1 MTIGKRLSLSLIGLF
16 ALALHGCGGGD
27 EKSGADPKIRLLNL
41 STGYTALDMMTNLD
55 ADTDDDDETQATGV
69 ALETVS
75 DYATLDPDD
84 YTVKVR
90 RTGSGSVLRS
100 FAGEELVEDTIN
112 TYVAYG
118 EVGSFGALR
127 IDDTLDEADAG
138 ETKLSVANVS
148 SAGALDVYLTDA
160 STDLDDTTPVL
171 SNVGA
176 ALSPLSTDSGT
187 YRLRVTA
194 AGDSADV
201 RLDVAAFTLTDRGVG
216 SFILTST
223 QGGMLANAVYLPQG
237 GQPAW
242 VVNTK
247 ARVRGAVGLANGANA
262 SIQVGGQS
270 VLTAATAGVIGS
282 RYTLLDAGTVPV
294 TLTVNG
300 AAVPVPNVNLS
311 AGADYTLLVWSNA
324 NGAQTSLIVDDN
336 RLPSGGAAVA
346 KLRLLNGMSTLAA
359 PLTLSVDF
367 SPVIEGTLL
376 GQVSDEIELS
386 SGTDRQFDL
395 TNTSTA
401 QSVLTRSAI
410 TLQGNSV
417 YTFFMTDNGATPIGV
432 LRRDR

>member
-1 MTIGKRLSLSLIGLF
+1 M
-16 ALALHGCGGGD
+16 
-27 EKSGADPKIRLLNL
+27 
-41 STGYTALDMMTNLD
+41 
-55 ADTDDDDETQATGV
+55 
-69 ALETVS
+69 
-75 DYATLDPDD
+75 
-84 YTVKVR
+84 
-90 RTGSGSVLRS
+90 LRS
-100 FAGEELVEDTIN
+100 FTGEELVEDTIN

-118 EVGSFGALR
+118 EVGNFGALR

-138 ETKLSVANVS
+138 ESRLGVANVS
-148 SAGALDVYLTDA
+148 SAGALDIYLTDSA
-160 STDLDDTTPVL
+160 TDLDDTTPVL

-176 ALSPLSTDSGT
+176 ALTSLSTDCGT

-201 RLDVAAFTLTDRGVG
+201 RLDVASFALTDRGVA
-216 SFILTST
+216 SLILTST
-223 QGGMLANAVYLPQG
+223 QGGMLANAVFMPQE
-237 GQPAW
+237 GQPTKIS
-242 VVNTK
+242 NTK
-247 ARVRGAVGLANGANA
+247 ARAARRGGLANGANA

-282 RYTLLDAGTVPV
+282 RYTLLDAGSVPV

-300 AAVPVPNVNLS
+300 AAVPVANLNLA

-324 NGAQTSLIVDDN
+324 GGSQTSLIVDDN
-336 RLPSGGAAVA
+336 RLPSGGTTVT

-376 GQVSDEIELS
+376 GQVSDEIEIT
-386 SGTDRQFDL
+386 SGTDRLFDV

-401 QSVLTRSAI
+401 QNVLSRGSI

-417 YTFFMTDNGATPIGV
+417 YTFFMTDTGATPIGV

>member
-1 MTIGKRLSLSLIGLF
+1 M
-16 ALALHGCGGGD
+16 
-27 EKSGADPKIRLLNL
+27 
-41 STGYTALDMMTNLD
+41 
-55 ADTDDDDETQATGV
+55 
-69 ALETVS
+69 S

-100 FAGEELVEDTIN
+100 FTGEELIEDTIN

-138 ETKLSVANVS
+138 ETKLSIANVS

-160 STDLDDTTPVL
+160 DTDLDDTTPVL
-171 SNVGA
+171 SSVGA

-194 AGDSADV
+194 AGDNADV

-216 SFILTST
+216 SLILTST
-223 QGGMLANAVYLPQG
+223 QGGTLANAIYLPQG
-237 GQPAW
+237 GQPAE
-242 VVNTK
+242 VTNTK
-247 ARVRGAVGLANGANA
+247 ARAARRGGPGQWRECVDPGGRPDGADRRDGGRDRQPLYAARRGHGAGDADGEWHRGAV
-262 SIQVGGQS
+262 
-270 VLTAATAGVIGS
+270 
-282 RYTLLDAGTVPV
+282 
-294 TLTVNG
+294 
-300 AAVPVPNVNLS
+300 PNVTLS

-336 RLPSGGAAVA
+336 RLPSGGTAVA

-376 GQVSDEIELS
+376 GQVRMRSKYRAALIGS
-386 SGTDRQFDL
+386 ST
-395 TNTSTA
+395 
-401 QSVLTRSAI
+401 
-410 TLQGNSV
+410 
-417 YTFFMTDNGATPIGV
+417 
-432 LRRDR
+432 